1 MNRSIMAS
9 GVAAAVLLA
18 ATGCGAGTRDAA
30 PAVPL
35 PAPSSTAQQVS
46 AENFG
51 HLWPLSV
58 DHGTIECRPGTQA
71 VFVAEDGTEYALN
84 GKAEQA
90 GIRSVDDIRAQ
101 GSSASDVSI
110 GALLTRTMKLC

>member
-1 MNRSIMAS
+1 MIKTTM
-9 GVAAAVLLA
+9 VTAAAATVLLA
-18 ATGCGAGTRDAA
+18 AAGCGAGTRDAD

-35 PAPSSTAQQVS
+35 PAPSSTTQQVA

-71 VFVAEDGTEYALN
+71 VFVTADGTEYALN

-101 GSSASDVSI
+101 GSGAGDVST
-110 GALLTRTMKLC
+110 GALLTQAMKLC